1 MVLRPSLGK
10 KPYTV
15 YRDVSGGS
23 YVHGV
28 WTPTT
33 KEAITIVANIQP
45 ANATQTKVLPEGER
59 EKEIIFISSNH
70 YVYSSRKGSSPLEA
84 DQVMYNG
91 VLWEVRYAIAYQ
103 NLGFHVEA
111 LAIKMD
117 DQTKARTN
125 GEVVGMV

>member
-1 MVLRPSLGK
+1 MVLRPRLGK

-15 YRDVSGGS
+15 YRDVGGGS

-28 WTPTT
+28 WTPAT
-33 KEAITIVANIQP
+33 KETVTITANIQP

-70 YVYSSRKGSSPLEA
+70 YIYSSRKGSSPLEA

-117 DQTKARTN
+117 DQTKARTT

>member
-1 MVLRPSLGK
+1 MVLRPNLGK

-15 YRDVSGGS
+15 YRDVGGGS

-28 WTPTT
+28 WTSTT
-33 KEAITIVANIQP
+33 KTTVTIKANIQP

-59 EKEIIFISSNH
+59 EKEIIWISSND
-70 YVYSSRKGSSPLEA
+70 YVYSSRKGTSPLEA
-84 DQVMYNG
+84 DQIMYNG

-117 DQTKARTN
+117 NQTKERTS
-125 GEVVGMV
+125 GDVTGLV